1 MNLCECK
8 GFQSTLQLQS
18 STFAVMVSNV
28 VTCKMELIT
37 LKSTNMKPLSLI
49 TIRKKVIKQHFVVIL
64 LIALA
69 VLHGGFNLGA

>member
-1 MNLCECK
+1 
-8 GFQSTLQLQS
+8 
-18 STFAVMVSNV
+18 MVSNV

-64 LIALA
+64 LTALA